1 MSTRS
6 QTTRIQAFTFDS
18 RPKKDRNIQQE
29 EVKMNLPHKLG
40 EIRNLA
46 AVGVSMTGPK
56 RKPTTKIEP
65 FKFQPT
71 REKPK
76 FDFGNK
82 ENKVPQADV
91 KFMEKA
97 LKGHKL
103 QTVESKPTTVPEE
116 VMSELLEKCTTSYLV

>member
-1 MSTRS
+1 
-6 QTTRIQAFTFDS
+6 
-18 RPKKDRNIQQE
+18 
-29 EVKMNLPHKLG
+29 MNLPHKLG

-46 AVGVSMTGPK
+46 GVGVSMTGPK

-65 FKFQPT
+65 FKFHEPT
-71 REKPK
+71 FPREKPK

-82 ENKVPQADV
+82 ENKVPQADL

-116 VMSELLEKCTTSYLV
+116 VM

>member
-1 MSTRS
+1 
-6 QTTRIQAFTFDS
+6 
-18 RPKKDRNIQQE
+18 
-29 EVKMNLPHKLG
+29 MNLPHKLG

-46 AVGVSMTGPK
+46 GVGVSMTGPK

-65 FKFQPT
+65 FKFHEPT

-91 KFMEKA
+91 KFMERA
-97 LKGHKL
+97 LKGHRL

-116 VMSELLEKCTTSYLV
+116 VMSELIGN